1 MNSEAEDF
9 TVNRRT
15 ISTVGRSRAGA
26 QHPWWVAYPSPA
38 LSMEP
43 ARGSADAPAAYPP
56 YGYGHGRVDGEVDVG
71 RVSAA
76 HPAHYRQRGAVL
88 AVSLIFLLL
97 LSIVAISLMR
107 SGQLEVLMAGNAQS
121 RLGAFELA
129 EGVADSVLAR
139 WEDNLDTEEIVCS
152 NGHPDPDGDCDR
164 TDLAWDPRLDPDSG
178 DPDLLP
184 QVENA
189 TITGRARPLND
200 GQPGCVPSFIT
211 GIAHGTWAF
220 FFDVEATFDNT
231 EVRQGASQVN
241 RGAVL
246 VNPVSADCYSNPQN
260 IGNLDKFAHN
270 KWSP

>member
-1 MNSEAEDF
+1 M
-9 TVNRRT
+9 
-15 ISTVGRSRAGA
+15 
-26 QHPWWVAYPSPA
+26 P
-38 LSMEP
+38 LS
-43 ARGSADAPAAYPP
+43 ARHLP
-56 YGYGHGRVDGEVDVG
+56 V
-71 RVSAA
+71 AA
-76 HPAHYRQRGAVL
+76 HQRGAVL

-107 SGQLEVLMAGNAQS
+107 SGQLEVLMAGNAQA
-121 RLGAFELA
+121 RLGAYELA
-129 EGVADSVLAR
+129 EGIAEAAMAR
-139 WEDNLDTEEIVCS
+139 WEDNLNPKDIVCS

-164 TDLAWDPRLDPDSG
+164 TDLVWDPRLDPDSG
-178 DPDLLP
+178 DPGLLP
-184 QVENA
+184 QIENA

-246 VNPVSADCYSNPQN
+246 VNPVSSDCMSTPP
-260 IGNLDKFAHN
+260 IGNLDKYAHV
-270 KWSP
+270 PVG